1 MERGLMQQDL
11 WGNYVKLQQSC
22 PKPDGEA
29 KVDFY
34 YNNSEFII
42 RGSNNSDPEVA
53 IVIPAYNE
61 EKYLPRTLA
70 AINQALKDEQI
81 FTSVVV
87 VNNASTDATG
97 EIAKTF
103 GAIVVDESKK
113 GIGQARQ
120 TGLES
125 LPTSVRYVLTT
136 DADTVIPL
144 DWIRSHYQSLQQ
156 ENVACTYGGAK
167 FLTESDV
174 KLTDQ
179 IMYFIYNEA
188 IKIAR
193 SVQHKPNPE
202 NIGGCNTGLVKN
214 IALEIGGYNRELT
227 CGEDL
232 DILERMSN
240 IGESVKIDSVVATS
254 ARRLFGKGITQ
265 KFNFAVKY
273 ALNLCIGR
281 KNSKEDQPFVNEY
294 IDYR

>member
-1 MERGLMQQDL
+1 MERDLTQQDL
-11 WGNYVKLQQSC
+11 WGNYAKLQHSC

-29 KVDFY
+29 KVYFY

-42 RGSNNSDPEVA
+42 RDSNNSDPEIA
-53 IVIPAYNE
+53 IVIPAFNE

-70 AINQALKDEQI
+70 AINQVLRDEKNS
-81 FTSVVV
+81 TSVVV
-87 VNNASTDATG
+87 VNNASTDATSD
-97 EIAKTF
+97 IAKTF
-103 GAIVVDESKK
+103 GAIVVDEPKK

-125 LPTSVRYVLTT
+125 LPTSVKYVLTT

-144 DWIRSHYQSLQQ
+144 DWIKLHYQSLQQ
-156 ENVACTYGGAK
+156 QNVSCTYGGAK
-167 FLTESDV
+167 FLTESDI

-179 IMYFIYNEA
+179 IMYFIYEEA

-193 SVQHKPNPE
+193 SIQHKPNPE

-240 IGESVKIDSVVATS
+240 LGESVKIDSIVSTS
-254 ARRLFGKGITQ
+254 ARRIFGKGITQ

-281 KNSKEDQPFVNEY
+281 KISKDKPFLNEY